1 MQVPSP
7 QRTETSWHPA
17 GTKPWVLALAVLG
30 GSWYDVHS
38 WDMALL
44 QKFPWHTVPFPSI
57 LATWLS
63 FQDFPRCFLVD

>member
-1 MQVPSP
+1 MRVLSP
-7 QRTETSWHPA
+7 QRTETSWQPA

-44 QKFPWHTVPFPSI
+44 QKFPWHTGPFPST
-57 LATWLS
+57 LATWLG